1 MYFNFKKLFFVSSFC
16 SMFLAAT
23 AQYSQQPVTISSPW
37 ASEINEANAWQE
49 YPRPQ
54 LVRKEWKNL
63 NGLWDYAIVNKGA
76 VKPSGF
82 QGKIL
87 VPYSVE
93 SSLSGV
99 QKSLSPKQE
108 LWYNK
113 YISIPADWKGKKIML
128 HFGAVDW
135 QSDLYVNEKHV
146 GQHTGGSD
154 PFSFDITAFLNSGN
168 VQQIS
173 IKVFDPTDSD
183 IQPRGKQT
191 LNPRGFWYTA
201 VSGIWQTVWIE
212 PVNSTSISVLNPV
225 ADIDKSVIVFNSDLS
240 NSKGDE
246 QVELQISFDGNQV
259 KKINVPYQATIK
271 VDLKDIKLWS
281 PEHPNL
287 YQVKMM
293 ISRKGEKLDEFNSY
307 FAMRKISM
315 GEDKNG
321 FTRIELN
328 NKPYFQWGTLD
339 QGWWPESLLTPPSDV
354 AMKADMEMLKRMG
367 FNMIRK
373 HIKVEPA
380 RYYYHA
386 DTMGM
391 LLWQDMPSGFLNL
404 NDPVQHVKFDAD
416 KDWDRPEASAK
427 DFKAE
432 WKSIMDNLRFFP
444 SIVVWVPFN
453 EGWGQFQTKEV
464 TDWTQNYDKH
474 RLVDATSGWTD
485 RGVGDMFDAHQYPGP
500 SMEPTS
506 QNAGR
511 AIVLGEFGGL
521 GWPVKEHLWN
531 EEKRNWGY
539 RTYFDKEIYHKELRQ
554 VLNNLYPLLSRG
566 LSAAI
571 YTQTSD
577 VEGEVNGLITYD
589 RKFQKITDDEMKKMA
604 QPLFEPINKASFIIN
619 DSEVKKSTLLVSKLK
634 PGEGWNLHNPF
645 DPHFKSHEGPY
656 DLNKGEN
663 LWAVNSFVL
672 EGKPDKMALKLLGQG
687 DLKIYLNGTEI
698 YNNRILTKRHYDEFN
713 ISDYQ
718 HLLKEGKNVIG
729 FELRNSE
736 ADSQF
741 DFGLYKF

>member
-1 MYFNFKKLFFVSSFC
+1 MSSLCTLFLSVG
-16 SMFLAAT
+16 
-23 AQYSQQPVTISSPW
+23 AQYRQQPVTIATPW
-37 ASEINEANAWQE
+37 ASKINETNAWQE

-54 LVRKEWKNL
+54 LVRSEWMNL

-76 VKPSGF
+76 AKPSNF
-82 QGKIL
+82 QGEIL
-87 VPYSVE
+87 VPYSIE

-108 LWYNK
+108 LWYHKEIN
-113 YISIPADWKGKKIML
+113 IPANWKGKNIIL

-135 QSDLYVNEKHV
+135 QSDLYVNGKHV

-154 PFSFDITAFLNSGN
+154 PFSYDITPFLTLGG
-168 VQQIS
+168 VQKIS
-173 IKVFDPTDSD
+173 LKVFDPTDSD

-201 VSGIWQTVWIE
+201 VSGIWQTVWME
-212 PVNSTSISVLNPV
+212 PVNATYMTGLKPV
-225 ADIDKSVIVFNSDLS
+225 ADIDQGAILFNSDLA
-240 NSKGDE
+240 NPKGDE
-246 QVELQISFDGNQV
+246 QMEVQVSYNGKPV
-259 KKINVPYQATIK
+259 KKINIPYQSSLK
-271 VDLKDIKLWS
+271 VDLKDSHLWS
-281 PEHPNL
+281 PEQPNL
-287 YQVKMM
+287 YQVKVL
-293 ISRKGEKLDEFNSY
+293 ILRNGEKQDEFNSY
-307 FAMRKISM
+307 FAMRKISL
-315 GEDKNG
+315 GKDENG

-339 QGWWPESLLTPPSDV
+339 QGWWPESLLTPPSDE
-354 AMKADMEMLKRMG
+354 AMKSDMVMLKNMG

-391 LLWQDMPSGFLNL
+391 LIWQDMPTGFLNL

-416 KDWDRPEASAK
+416 KDWDRPEESAK
-427 DFKAE
+427 EFKAE

-464 TDWTQNYDKH
+464 TAWTQNYDSS

-485 RGVGDMFDAHQYPGP
+485 RGVGHMFDAHQYPGP

-506 QNAGR
+506 QNVGR

-521 GWPVKEHLWN
+521 GWPVKGHLWN

-539 RTYFDKEIYHKELRQ
+539 RTYFDKDTYHNELSK

-589 RKFQKITDDEMKKMA
+589 RKFQKITDKEMKKLT
-604 QPLFEPINKASFIIN
+604 QPLFESVRKANFIIN
-619 DSEVKKSTLLVSKLK
+619 DSEIEKSTLYISKLK
-634 PGEGWNLHNPF
+634 PNVGWNLHNPF
-645 DPHFKSHEGPY
+645 DSPFKSHQGPY
-656 DLNKGEN
+656 DLNKGEDV
-663 LWAVNSFVL
+663 WAVNSFVV
-672 EGKPDKMALKLLGQG
+672 KSKDDKMALKLLGQG
-687 DLKIYLNGTEI
+687 DLKIYLNGEEI

-713 ISDYQ
+713 LVDYM
-718 HLLKEGKNVIG
+718 HLLKPGKNVIG
-729 FELRNSE
+729 FELKDAE
-736 ADSQF
+736 ANSQF
-741 DFGLYKF
+741 DFGLYQF

>member
-1 MYFNFKKLFFVSSFC
+1 MFFSVD
-16 SMFLAAT
+16 
-23 AQYSQQPVTISSPW
+23 AQYQQKPVSISTPW
-37 ASEINEANAWQE
+37 ASSINESNAWQE

-54 LVRKEWKNL
+54 LVREEWKNL
-63 NGLWDYAIVNKGA
+63 NGLWDYAVVNKGTA
-76 VKPSGF
+76 KPASF

-87 VPYSVE
+87 VPYCIE

-113 YISIPADWKGKKIML
+113 EINVPADWKGKNIIL

-135 QSDLYVNEKHV
+135 QSDLYVNGKHV

-154 PFSFDITAFLNSGN
+154 PFSYDITTFLNTTG
-168 VQQIS
+168 VQKIAL
-173 IKVFDPTDSD
+173 KVFDPTDSD

-201 VSGIWQTVWIE
+201 VSGIWQTVWME
-212 PVNSTSISVLNPV
+212 PVNTTSISVLNPV
-225 ADIDKSVIVFNSDLS
+225 ADIDNGIISFNSNLN

-246 QVELQISFDGNQV
+246 QAEIEISYHGKQI
-259 KKINVPYQATIK
+259 KKIKTNYLPN
-271 VDLKDIKLWS
+271 LKAELNDIKLWS
-281 PEHPNL
+281 PEQPNL
-287 YQVKMM
+287 YQVKMI
-293 ISRKGEKLDEFNSY
+293 ISRNEKKLDQFDSY
-307 FAMRKISM
+307 FAMRKISL

-339 QGWWPESLLTPPSDV
+339 QGWWPESLLTPPSDK
-354 AMKADMEMLKRMG
+354 AMKYDMEMLKSMG

-373 HIKVEPA
+373 HIKLEPA

-391 LLWQDMPSGFLNL
+391 LLWQDMPTGFISI
-404 NDPVQHVKFDAD
+404 NDPQQHVKFDAE

-464 TDWTQNYDKH
+464 TDWTQKYDKD

-485 RGVGDMFDAHQYPGP
+485 RGVGNMFDAHQYPGP
-500 SMEPTS
+500 SMEPTI
-506 QNAGR
+506 QNKGR
-511 AIVLGEFGGL
+511 AVVLGEFGGL
-521 GWPVKEHLWN
+521 GWPVKGHLWN
-531 EEKRNWGY
+531 EDKRNWGY
-539 RTYFDKEIYHKELRQ
+539 RTYFDKSTFHNEFSKVI
-554 VLNNLYPLLSRG
+554 NNLYPLLSRG

-589 RKFQKITDDEMKKMA
+589 RKFQKITNEEMYQLS
-604 QPLFEPINKASFIIN
+604 QPLFETVKKANFVIN
-619 DSEVKKSTLLVSKLK
+619 DSEIKNSTLLISQLK
-634 PGEGWNLHNPF
+634 PADGWNLHNPF
-645 DPHFKSHEGPY
+645 DAHFKSHEGPY
-656 DLNKGEN
+656 SVKKGED
-663 LWAVNSFVL
+663 LWAVNSFIIK
-672 EGKPDKMALKLLGQG
+672 GKPEKMAMKLLAQG

-698 YNNRILTKRHYDEFN
+698 YNNKILTKRHYDEFN

-718 HLLKEGKNVIG
+718 NLLKEGKNVLG
-729 FELRNSE
+729 FELKNSE

-741 DFGLYKF
+741 DFGLYNF